1 MIMRPGKPL
10 LLPASPLFIWVSLLL
25 AQMLNMLLNMGGL
38 GRAAWAPD
46 LLALALVFWGVHQPL
61 RVGVGLAFA
70 FGLAMDIHQTTL
82 LGQHALAY
90 TALGYMAAS
99 IHRRLL
105 WFPVMVQAVHV
116 LPIFMV
122 AQILVTLIRLM
133 AGGQLPGWSVALA
146 PVLTAALWP
155 VAGMVLLAPQ
165 RRAHDPDDNRPL

>member
-122 AQILVTLIRLM
+122 AQILVTVVRLM